1 MYLLIRKCSF
11 YTENDIVLGCFT
23 SMELALSAKQLYIA
37 HIRDPNNGDPHSKQ
51 GYFSVNLE
59 NNVTAIPLGYNQS
72 IDNCTTV
79 YLLYEESEG
88 FGQIF
93 RELKHANSSLEET
106 IKIASALAIPMDT
119 DGFPTHLVYTE
130 LVIDSL
136 RFENKDHSLY
146 LNVNGGVLDDNIVNM
161 H

>member
-59 NNVTAIPLGYNQS
+59 NNVTAIPLGYS
-72 IDNCTTV
+72 VDTCTTV

-93 RELKHANSSLEET
+93 RELKHANSSLNET
-106 IKIASALAIPMDT
+106 IKIAKAIPIDT

-130 LVIDSL
+130 LVIDHL
-136 RFENKDHSLY
+136 RFENKDHSLF
-146 LNVNGGVLDDNIVNM
+146 M
-161 H
+161 